1 MVAALGRTFITVG
14 ILILLFV
21 GYQLWGT
28 GIYTAREQ
36 NALERDF
43 ATTLAREGV
52 PAPTSTTTT
61 TTIGVPGETSE
72 TTETSE
78 TSETALLAPTIPA
91 EGDPVAR
98 IKIPKIGV
106 DAIVVNGV
114 SRNDLR
120 KGPGLYPE
128 TSLPGQAGNAAIA
141 GHRTT
146 YGAPFGDLDQ
156 LVVGDLVQVQT
167 LYGVFRFRVTE
178 QLIVAP
184 SDIGVIDPKPVDTN
198 APSKGL
204 VPQVTLTTC
213 NPKYSAAQRLIVKA
227 DLEPDQVALPA
238 PTTRETPQIS
248 EEGLSGESGSVGP
261 AALAGLIA
269 ALIGLAWWLFFHRHP
284 SWATWIVGSLPFAV
298 ALFFFFSYLERVLPA
313 NY

>member
-1 MVAALGRTFITVG
+1 VAALGRTFITVG

-36 NALERDF
+36 NQLERDF
-43 ATTLAREGV
+43 QSTLAREGV
-52 PAPTSTTTT
+52 PAPSPTTTT
-61 TTIGVPGETSE
+61 TGVPGETSE
-72 TTETSE
+72 TSE
-78 TSETALLAPTIPA
+78 VDEPALLAPVFPA

-106 DAIVVNGV
+106 DSIVVNGV
-114 SRNDLR
+114 SRTDLR

-128 TSLPGQAGNAAIA
+128 TALPGQAGNAAIA

-156 LVVGDLVQVQT
+156 LVVGDLIQVQT

-184 SDIGVIDPKPVDTN
+184 SDIGVIDPTPVDTN
-198 APSKGL
+198 QPSKGL

-238 PTTRETPQIS
+238 PVSTGNPQIS
-248 EEGLSGESGSVGP
+248 EEGLSGESGSASP

-284 SWATWIVGSLPFAV
+284 SWATWFAGAIPFAV
-298 ALFFFFSYLERVLPA
+298 ALFFFYSFLERVLPA

>member
-1 MVAALGRTFITVG
+1 MRRVMAALGRTFITVG

-28 GIYTAREQ
+28 SIYTAREQ
-36 NALERDF
+36 NALEQDF
-43 ATTLAREGV
+43 ETTLAREGV
-52 PAPTSTTTT
+52 PAPTSTT
-61 TTIGVPGETSE
+61 IGVPGETG
-72 TTETSE
+72 ETSE
-78 TSETALLAPTIPA
+78 TDETDEPALLAPTIPA

-106 DAIVVNGV
+106 DSIVVNGV

-128 TSLPGQAGNAAIA
+128 TALPGQAGNAAIA

-184 SDIGVIDPKPVDTN
+184 SDVGVIDPKPVDPNT
-198 APSKGL
+198 PSKGL
-204 VPQVTLTTC
+204 IPQVTLTTC

-238 PTTRETPQIS
+238 PTTRGTTQIS

-284 SWATWIVGSLPFAV
+284 SWATWIVGAVPFAV
-298 ALFFFFSYLERVLPA
+298 TLFFFYSFLERVLPA

>member
-1 MVAALGRTFITVG
+1 MRRVVAALGRTFIAVG

-36 NALERDF
+36 NELERTF
-43 ATTLAREGV
+43 RTTLEQEGV
-52 PAPTSTTTT
+52 PAPTATTP
-61 TTIGVPGETSE
+61 GVPGESSE
-72 TTETSE
+72 TDDP
-78 TSETALLAPTIPA
+78 ALLAPTIPA

-106 DAIVVNGV
+106 DSIVVNGV

-120 KGPGLYPE
+120 KGPGLYPD
-128 TSLPGQAGNAAIA
+128 TALPGQAGNAAIA

-167 LYGVFRFRVTE
+167 LYGVFRFRVSE

-184 SDIGVIDPKPVDTN
+184 SDIGVIDPKAVDTN

-204 VPQVTLTTC
+204 IPQVTLTTC

-238 PTTRETPQIS
+238 PTSRGTPQIS
-248 EEGLSGESGSVGP
+248 EEGLSGESGSASP
-261 AALAGLIA
+261 AALAALVA
-269 ALIGLAWWLFFHRHP
+269 ALIGLAWWLLFHRHP
-284 SWATWIVGSLPFAV
+284 SWATWIVGAIPFAV
-298 ALFFFFSYLERVLPA
+298 ALFFFYSYLERVLPA

>member
-1 MVAALGRTFITVG
+1 MRRVVAALGRTFITAG

-28 GIYTAREQ
+28 GIYTSREQ
-36 NALERDF
+36 DQLARDF
-43 ATTLAREGV
+43 ETTLSRDGV
-52 PAPTSTTTT
+52 PAPVTTTT
-61 TTIGVPGETSE
+61 TVGLPGE
-72 TTETSE
+72 TTETIE
-78 TSETALLAPTIPA
+78 PALDAPTIPA

-106 DAIVVNGV
+106 DKIVVNGV
-114 SRNDLR
+114 SRDDLR

-128 TSLPGQAGNAAIA
+128 TALPGQAGNAAIA

-156 LVVGDLVQVQT
+156 LVIGDLIQVQT

-184 SDIGVIDPKPVDTN
+184 SDIGVIDPKPVDSN

-204 VPQVTLTTC
+204 VPQITLTTC

-227 DLEPDQVALPA
+227 DLAPDQVALPA
-238 PTTRETPQIS
+238 PTSRRNPQIS
-248 EEGLSGESGSVGP
+248 EEGLSGESGSTSP

-269 ALIGLAWWLFFHRHP
+269 ALIGLAWWLLFHRHP
-284 SWATWIVGSLPFAV
+284 SWTTWLVGAVPFAV
-298 ALFFFFSYLERVLPA
+298 ALFFFYSFLERVLPA

>member
-1 MVAALGRTFITVG
+1 MVVALGRTFITVG

-36 NALERDF
+36 NQLEQDF
-43 ATTLAREGV
+43 QTTLDRDGV
-52 PAPTSTTTT
+52 PGPTTTTTT
-61 TTIGVPGETSE
+61 TTIAVPGETN
-72 TTETSE
+72 ETSE
-78 TSETALLAPTIPA
+78 ADEPALLAPTVPA

-114 SRNDLR
+114 SRTDLR

-128 TSLPGQAGNAAIA
+128 TALPGQAGNAAIA

-156 LVVGDLVQVQT
+156 LIIGDLIQVQT

-184 SDIGVIDPKPVDTN
+184 SDIGVIDPKPVDST

-204 VPQVTLTTC
+204 IPQVTLTTC

-227 DLEPDQVALPA
+227 DLAPDQIALPA
-238 PTTRETPQIS
+238 PATTGNPQIS
-248 EEGLSGESGSVGP
+248 EEGLSGESGSTSP
-261 AALAGLIA
+261 AALAGLLA
-269 ALIGLAWWLFFHRHP
+269 GLIGLVWWLLFHRHP
-284 SWATWIVGSLPFAV
+284 SWATWVVGAIPFAI
-298 ALFFFFSYLERVLPA
+298 ALFFFYSFLERVLPA

>member
-1 MVAALGRTFITVG
+1 MRRVVAALGRTFITAG

-28 GIYTAREQ
+28 GIYTSREQ
-36 NALERDF
+36 DQLARDF
-43 ATTLAREGV
+43 ETTLSRDGV
-52 PAPTSTTTT
+52 PAPVTTTT
-61 TTIGVPGETSE
+61 TVGLPGE
-72 TTETSE
+72 TTETIE
-78 TSETALLAPTIPA
+78 PALDAPTIPA

-106 DAIVVNGV
+106 DKIVVNGV
-114 SRNDLR
+114 SRDDLR

-128 TSLPGQAGNAAIA
+128 TALPGQAGNAAIA

-156 LVVGDLVQVQT
+156 LVIGDLIQVQT

-184 SDIGVIDPKPVDTN
+184 SDIGVIDPKPVDSN

-204 VPQVTLTTC
+204 VPQITLTTC

-227 DLEPDQVALPA
+227 DLAPDQVALPA
-238 PTTRETPQIS
+238 PTSRGNPQIS
-248 EEGLSGESGSVGP
+248 EEGLSGESGSTSP

-269 ALIGLAWWLFFHRHP
+269 ALIGLAWWLLFHRHP
-284 SWATWIVGSLPFAV
+284 SWTTWLVGAVPFAV
-298 ALFFFFSYLERVLPA
+298 ALFFFYSFLERVLPA

>member
-1 MVAALGRTFITVG
+1 MRRVMAALGRTFITVG

-28 GIYTAREQ
+28 SIYTAREQ
-36 NALERDF
+36 NALEQDF
-43 ATTLAREGV
+43 ETTLAREGV
-52 PAPTSTTTT
+52 PAPTSTT
-61 TTIGVPGETSE
+61 IGVPGETG
-72 TTETSE
+72 ETSE
-78 TSETALLAPTIPA
+78 TDEPALLAPTIPA

-106 DAIVVNGV
+106 DSIVVNGV

-128 TSLPGQAGNAAIA
+128 TALPGQAGNAAIA

-184 SDIGVIDPKPVDTN
+184 SDVGVIDPKPVDPNT
-198 APSKGL
+198 PSKGL
-204 VPQVTLTTC
+204 IPQVTLTTC

-238 PTTRETPQIS
+238 PTTRGTTQIS

-284 SWATWIVGSLPFAV
+284 SWATWIVGAVPFAV
-298 ALFFFFSYLERVLPA
+298 ALFFFYSFLERVLPA

>member
-1 MVAALGRTFITVG
+1 MRRVMAALGRTFITVG

-28 GIYTAREQ
+28 SIYTAREQ
-36 NALERDF
+36 NALEQDF
-43 ATTLAREGV
+43 ETTLAREGV
-52 PAPTSTTTT
+52 PAPTSTT
-61 TTIGVPGETSE
+61 IGVPGETG
-72 TTETSE
+72 ETSE
-78 TSETALLAPTIPA
+78 TDETDEPALLAPTIPA

-106 DAIVVNGV
+106 DSIVVNGV

-128 TSLPGQAGNAAIA
+128 TALPGQAGNAAIA

-184 SDIGVIDPKPVDTN
+184 SDVGVIDPKPVDPNT
-198 APSKGL
+198 PSKGL
-204 VPQVTLTTC
+204 IPQVTLTTC

-238 PTTRETPQIS
+238 PTTRGTTQIS

-284 SWATWIVGSLPFAV
+284 SWATWIVGAVPFAV
-298 ALFFFFSYLERVLPA
+298 ALFFFYSFLERVLPA

>member
-1 MVAALGRTFITVG
+1 MRRVMAALGRTFITVG

-28 GIYTAREQ
+28 SIYTAREQ
-36 NALERDF
+36 NALEQDF
-43 ATTLAREGV
+43 ETTLAREGV
-52 PAPTSTTTT
+52 PAPTSTT
-61 TTIGVPGETSE
+61 IGVPGETG
-72 TTETSE
+72 ETSE
-78 TSETALLAPTIPA
+78 TDEPALLAPTIPA

-106 DAIVVNGV
+106 DSIVVNGV

-128 TSLPGQAGNAAIA
+128 TALPGQAGNAAIA

-184 SDIGVIDPKPVDTN
+184 SDVGVIDPKPVDPNT
-198 APSKGL
+198 PSKGL
-204 VPQVTLTTC
+204 IPQVTLTTC

-238 PTTRETPQIS
+238 PTTRGTTQIS

-284 SWATWIVGSLPFAV
+284 SWATWIVGAVPFAV
-298 ALFFFFSYLERVLPA
+298 TLFFFYSFLERVLPA